1 MADIEKINNVED
13 DDIAKISGVAVA
25 NVSKYMGATYD
36 GGGGDTQATRWLV
49 GASGGR
55 IYANDSA
62 GGSFHSGSAS
72 GALGLVVD
80 HGSMNFYNM
89 AYGLDGVSQ
98 PRWIAHSDNVTNDLY
113 YISASQDLTN
123 NLLWT
128 SVNVS
133 PNGKTAKRGGPGL
146 RYGNGNWFAV
156 GGGRSSG
163 ANRLVMMSSS
173 DGGGAWQEVNL
184 PEFIG
189 TSNTGYAVYHVS
201 ANNWKSP
208 LGVGRFYSSSNAI
221 TWGQAAGVISGYEVY
236 CLGYNADQ
244 GAAGR
249 WIMGTNSGKIY
260 YSDDNFAT
268 DPVAAISPFGTSNVW
283 GVIYAAGTINKWIA
297 IASNGKIAH
306 STLGSSFTSSTLPD
320 PIGNSHHMRAI
331 ASDNTIA
338 VVVGATNG
346 GNNCLLSSS
355 NGVNWTYI
363 SSSALGNVN
372 FESIAC
378 NVLGAPSS

>member
-1 MADIEKINNVED
+1 MPDIEKINNVED
-13 DDIAKISGVAVA
+13 DDIAKINGIAISSIA
-25 NVSKYMGATYD
+25 KYMGASYD
-36 GGGGDTQATRWLV
+36 GGTTQATRWII
-49 GASGGR
+49 GASSGR

-72 GALGLVVD
+72 GALGELVD
-80 HGSMNFYNM
+80 KGGMTFYNV
-89 AYGLDGVSQ
+89 AYGLDELDA
-98 PRWIAHSDNVTNDLY
+98 PRWIVHSDNVTNDLY

-123 NLLWT
+123 TFLWT
-128 SVNVS
+128 SVNVTT
-133 PNGKTAKRGGPGL
+133 GKLAKRGGPGL

-156 GGGRSSG
+156 GGGRGIG

-173 DGGGAWQEVNL
+173 NGGTSWEEVNL
-184 PEFIG
+184 SDFIG

-221 TWGQAAGVISGYEVY
+221 TWGQAGGVISGYEVY

-244 GAAGR
+244 GADGR
-249 WIMGTNSGKIY
+249 WVMGTNSGKIY

-268 DPVAAISPFGTSNVW
+268 DPVAAVSPFGTSNVW
-283 GVIYAAGTINKWIA
+283 GLIYAAGTINKWIA

-306 STLGSSFTSSTLPD
+306 STLGSSFTSSTLPS
-320 PIGNSHHMRAI
+320 PIGSSHHMRAV

-338 VVVGATNG
+338 VAVGATNG